1 MTENDRIRQAGEY
14 LANEYLAR
22 RPLDLMTGDLA
33 PRSEDEAYAV
43 QRDFLGRLAESFG
56 PVAGYKIAYTNAI
69 MRERSGVASPCS
81 GLILSRR
88 VHDSPAS
95 LNYSDYF
102 RLGIECEVAVHIGTD
117 LPASGAPYTRD
128 RVSESIAW
136 LATSFELV
144 DGRPAADADGQAP
157 ELKAIVTN
165 ISNGGAVLGAPVTD
179 WSGIDLA
186 ASHGQMLVNGE
197 VIGEGFGR
205 DVMGHPVE
213 PVAWLA
219 NNLARSGMG
228 LTAGTTVL
236 TGSFAPPYMLNAGD
250 TATVS
255 IEGLGEAHLVVS

>member
-1 MTENDRIRQAGEY
+1 
-14 LANEYLAR
+14 
-22 RPLDLMTGDLA
+22 MTGDLA

-165 ISNGGAVLGAPVTD
+165 IKQRRSRSGRSSHGLARHRPRRVSRTDAGQWRGDRRRIRARRHGAP
-179 WSGIDLA
+179 
-186 ASHGQMLVNGE
+186 
-197 VIGEGFGR
+197 GR
-205 DVMGHPVE
+205 AC
-213 PVAWLA
+213 VAWLA

-228 LTAGTTVL
+228 LTAGTTIL

-250 TATVS
+250 TATVF